1 MTPVTATIDPFAL
14 QQAGIRASQ
23 LVASFGFPRVDWD
36 DLRQD
41 LLLDYLKRSRHYQ
54 SGRGEHR
61 GFIFGVVRNRAA
73 RLAIQNGRR
82 PTFISGVDDRVLM
95 RSSCAEPPAPTLAR
109 SIELQMDVRKV
120 VASLPE
126 HLREVAVLLSRM
138 SVAEVRRETGKS
150 RPRIYQMIGEI
161 RQAFQEAGLAPS
173 GGAR

>member
-1 MTPVTATIDPFAL
+1 MTPAAATIDPFAL

-23 LVASFGFPRVDWD
+23 LVASFGFHRADWD

-95 RSSCAEPPAPTLAR
+95 RNSCACLAEPSAP
-109 SIELQMDVRKV
+109 IEMQMDVRKV

>member
-1 MTPVTATIDPFAL
+1 MTPAQVSFDSFAI

-23 LVASFGFPRVDWD
+23 LVASSGFNRTDWD

-41 LLLDYLKRSRHYQ
+41 LLLDYLKRSRHYEP
-54 SGRGEHR
+54 GRGDHR

-73 RLAIQNGRR
+73 RLAVQQSRR
-82 PTFISGVDDRVLM
+82 PTFIGGVDDTVLAGNPF
-95 RSSCAEPPAPTLAR
+95 AENSLSAPAR
-109 SIELQMDVRKV
+109 SLDLQMDVRRI

-126 HLREVAVLLSRM
+126 HLREVAALLSQM
-138 SVAEVRRETGKS
+138 SVAEIRRETGKS

-161 RQAFQEAGLAPS
+161 RHAFQEAGLAPE

>member
-1 MTPVTATIDPFAL
+1 MTPAQVSFDSFAI

-23 LVASFGFPRVDWD
+23 LVASSGFNRTDWD

-54 SGRGEHR
+54 PRRGDHR

-73 RLAIQNGRR
+73 RLAVQQSRR
-82 PTFISGVDDRVLM
+82 PTFISGVDDDVLAGNPF
-95 RSSCAEPPAPTLAR
+95 AEKSVSAPAKSLD
-109 SIELQMDVRKV
+109 LQMDVRRV

-126 HLREVAVLLSRM
+126 HLREVAALLCQM

-161 RQAFQEAGLAPS
+161 RHAFQEAGLAPE

>member
-1 MTPVTATIDPFAL
+1 MTPAAVTIDPFAL

-23 LVASFGFPRVDWD
+23 LVASFGFHRADWD

-95 RSSCAEPPAPTLAR
+95 QNSCACLAEPSAP
-109 SIELQMDVRKV
+109 IEMQMDVRKV

-126 HLREVAVLLSRM
+126 HLREIAVLLSRM

>member
-1 MTPVTATIDPFAL
+1 MTPAQVGFDSFAI

-23 LVASFGFPRVDWD
+23 LVASYGFSRTDWD

-41 LLLDYLKRSRHYQ
+41 LLLDYLKRCRHYQ

-73 RLAIQNGRR
+73 RLAVQQSRR
-82 PTFISGVDDRVLM
+82 PTFVSGVDDTV
-95 RSSCAEPPAPTLAR
+95 LAR
-109 SIELQMDVRKV
+109 NSFVAASLPASAKSLELQVDVRRV
-120 VASLPE
+120 IASLPE
-126 HLREVAVLLSRM
+126 HLREVAALLSQM

-150 RPRIYQMIGEI
+150 RPRIYQMIGEL
-161 RQAFQEAGLAPS
+161 RQAFVEAGLAPE

>member
-1 MTPVTATIDPFAL
+1 MTPAAMTIDPFAL

-23 LVASFGFPRVDWD
+23 LVASFGFPRDDWD

-73 RLAIQNGRR
+73 RLAVQNGRR
-82 PTFISGVDDRVLM
+82 PSFINDVDDRVLM
-95 RSSCAEPPAPTLAR
+95 RNSCVCVAEPSVP
-109 SIELQMDVRKV
+109 IEMQMDVRKV

-126 HLREVAVLLSRM
+126 HLREVALLLSRM

>member
-1 MTPVTATIDPFAL
+1 MTPAQVSFDSFVI
-14 QQAGIRASQ
+14 QQVGIRASQ
-23 LVASFGFPRVDWD
+23 LVASSGFNRTDWD

-54 SGRGEHR
+54 PGRGDHR
-61 GFIFGVVRNRAA
+61 GFIFGVVRNRAT
-73 RLAIQNGRR
+73 RLAVQQNRR
-82 PTFISGVDDRVLM
+82 PTFVSGIEDDLLAGN
-95 RSSCAEPPAPTLAR
+95 SFAEASHPAPAKSLD
-109 SIELQMDVRKV
+109 LQMDVHKV

-126 HLREVAVLLSRM
+126 HLREVATLLSQM

-161 RQAFQEAGLAPS
+161 RHAFQEAGLAPE